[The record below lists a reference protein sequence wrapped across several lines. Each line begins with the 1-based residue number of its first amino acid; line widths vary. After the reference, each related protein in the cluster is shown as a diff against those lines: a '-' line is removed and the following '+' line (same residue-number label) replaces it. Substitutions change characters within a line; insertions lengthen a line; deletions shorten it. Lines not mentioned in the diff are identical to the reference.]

1 MKARNKRFMFI
12 TVGLVGLAVAAAL
25 VLNALN
31 SNIAFFYSPTDVKAN
46 MAPKGKTFRV
56 GGMVVEKSLQ
66 RENDGLTVHFDV
78 TDNLETV
85 TVTYKGIL
93 PDLFQEGQ
101 GVIAQGKLNGQGKF
115 MATEVL
121 AKHDE
126 SYMAPEVKDALERAD
141 EMKKVKQQGAVAE

>member
-12 TVGLVGLAVAAAL
+12 TIGLVGLAVAAAL

-46 MAPKGKTFRV
+46 KAPKDKTFRV

-78 TDNLETV
+78 TDTLETV
-85 TVTYKGIL
+85 RVTYKGIL

-101 GVIAQGKLNGQGKF
+101 GVIAQGKLNGQGQF

-126 SYMAPEVKDALERAD
+126 SYMAPEVKDALERA
-141 EMKKVKQQGAVAE
+141 EEAKKEKQQVSVAE